1 MKGFRFTAW
10 LSTALVC
17 FLFWML
23 LTWSVAPRE
32 LLWGGLVSVVV
43 AAFAC
48 RFFIHSR
55 AFYLYNPVRL
65 ILLVFYCVIIFF
77 WEIIKANVSMAKL
90 VLSPKISY
98 KPGILRIPGSPDLK
112 SDYGIAMVSNC
123 ITLTPGTITMETA
136 QDQEGR
142 NYYYVHWIDVAE
154 TDRDKAGDAIK
165 GTMER
170 WIGRI
175 WKPTAADR
183 ICAMDALDLV
193 TALALVLYSLHTG
206 RTIYLDI
213 ALVVA
218 LLGFVST
225 VFVGRYLERRL

>member
-1 MKGFRFTAW
+1 M
-10 LSTALVC
+10 
-17 FLFWML
+17 
-23 LTWSVAPRE
+23 
-32 LLWGGLVSVVV
+32 
-43 AAFAC
+43 
-48 RFFIHSR
+48 
-55 AFYLYNPVRL
+55 RL

-90 VLSPKISY
+90 VLSPKLSY
-98 KPGILRIPGSPDLK
+98 KPGILRIPGSPNLT

-175 WKPTAADR
+175 WK
-183 ICAMDALDLV
+183 
-193 TALALVLYSLHTG
+193 
-206 RTIYLDI
+206 
-213 ALVVA
+213 
-218 LLGFVST
+218 
-225 VFVGRYLERRL
+225 

>member
-10 LSTALVC
+10 LSTAIVC

-23 LTWSVAPRE
+23 LTWSFAPRE
-32 LLWGGLVSVVV
+32 LILGGIVSVIV

-48 RFFIHSR
+48 RFFIHSS

-90 VLSPKISY
+90 VLSPKLSY
-98 KPGILRIPGSPDLK
+98 KPGILRIPGSPNLT

-136 QDQEGR
+136 QDEEGH

-175 WKPTAADR
+175 WK
-183 ICAMDALDLV
+183 
-193 TALALVLYSLHTG
+193 
-206 RTIYLDI
+206 
-213 ALVVA
+213 
-218 LLGFVST
+218 
-225 VFVGRYLERRL
+225 

>member
-10 LSTALVC
+10 LSTAIVC

-23 LTWSVAPRE
+23 LTWSFAPRE
-32 LLWGGLVSVVV
+32 LILGGIVSVIV

-90 VLSPKISY
+90 VLSPKLSY
-98 KPGILRIPGSPDLK
+98 KPGILRIPGSPNLK

-123 ITLTPGTITMETA
+123 ITLTPGT
-136 QDQEGR
+136 
-142 NYYYVHWIDVAE
+142 
-154 TDRDKAGDAIK
+154 K
-165 GTMER
+165 
-170 WIGRI
+170 IGR
-175 WKPTAADR
+175 AH
-183 ICAMDALDLV
+183 V
-193 TALALVLYSLHTG
+193 
-206 RTIYLDI
+206 
-213 ALVVA
+213 
-218 LLGFVST
+218 
-225 VFVGRYLERRL
+225 